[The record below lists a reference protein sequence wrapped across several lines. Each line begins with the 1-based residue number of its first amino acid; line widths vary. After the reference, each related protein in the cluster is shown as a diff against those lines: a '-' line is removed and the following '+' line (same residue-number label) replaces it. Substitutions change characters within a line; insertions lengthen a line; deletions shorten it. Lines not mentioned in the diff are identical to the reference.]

1 SHYNHKCIITHG
13 RICFQKKTILTCF
26 SLFFFSTCSIH
37 SSEDTVCTHN
47 HAQTSRRE
55 FRPLGAVF
63 PGGQLPCVPCV
74 LLCPPTLK
82 PILANTS
89 NSAGGG
95 PERPSPPTDDGSQQ
109 PQQTSHSTVG
119 PAVGTNGRNT
129 SATQEP
135 GTAGGRNVAVASTS
149 ATAGGMA
156 GHTSGTGASYPSSSS
171 GNSNQQHVNHLHQ
184 HHHQQQQNHG
194 NNNSNNEP
202 DGGIGEW
209 NPLEHGGG
217 GSGSGGGGGSGGAGG
232 VGTGGGNGGGNSH
245 SHHHNNS
252 PAGGANG
259 RENTNAGNNV
269 ANQNNNNQNAEE
281 IDRFSFEDSDRFE
294 EDSLCS
300 WSSEPESVCN
310 NWRGWKKPAGT
321 INSFGGGSGRRYN
334 EGGKCYCLL
343 MAGVFILINHSNS
356 FSIHSPYLP
365 EPTSLTELSARCVA
379 FYIPF
384 ELVEQMYPPV
394 PEPIMLRIAFW
405 SFPDNEEDI
414 RLYSCLAN
422 SSADEF
428 HRGELLFKNRAVKDP
443 LQIGFH
449 LSATV
454 VQMQPRNQYNVAVT
468 FDRRKIS
475 SCSCTCLPTTYW
487 CSHVVAVCL
496 YRIHC
501 PTKVSLRAPVS
512 ESLSRLQREQL
523 QKFAQYLISEQ
534 SQQILP
540 IAQRLLDELLSAQP
554 TTINTV
560 YGAPD
565 PTAGASVNDQTNW
578 YLDEKTLHDNIK
590 KILFKFCQP
599 TPMVFSDV
607 NYLTNSAPPAAAEW
621 SSLLRP
627 LRGREPEGMWNLLSI
642 VREMYRR
649 CDRNAVRLLEIIT
662 EEVMACDQILVWWF
676 NIKLALLVGS
686 NGHGG
691 GGGGGGGG
699 KHGNTHSN
707 LNATQHACASL
718 CDEIVVLWRLA
729 ALNPGLAPDER
740 DMLHAQ
746 FTTWHLKILDRV
758 AKNMVA
764 SSSHSS
770 KQQQNLRNDAELFAG
785 FKPAIEACYLDWE
798 DYPIE
803 GVTHTQ
809 DTNPMYHCPFTCF
822 KQNSDSRTE
831 TSVPAQVTSTGSMS
845 MAQGNVKQFQMMVHH
860 YQHHTSY
867 HADYPPAGRNLS
879 MPCATALSAVMG
891 GSTDRYRNATVAS
904 SARGTAMEQQHGGT
918 GSTGMPQASVAP
930 TPSTSKESAASTG
943 NVANAAGGTE
953 RMECSG
959 HGIATGSTAGEYDPS
974 IDDNAN
980 NGSGAGSSK
989 RTGVGDVGSKN
1000 HHHRTRAHRDRLTYC
1015 SSSNNSSSD
1024 SVPDRL
1030 NQSAGDGGVAEGAN
1044 SSKGHSGTMSGTAV
1058 SIAKLDT
1065 ARTGSVG
1072 GRNVGVR
1079 CDAIGAG
1086 GNRSSVS
1093 SEGFCENEDDLAVV
1107 PDEKL
1112 QHYLLPGDVAKKNDD
1127 DGSRLP
1133 IANAAAGGG
1142 TGTGGNAD
1150 PNLPLLS
1157 VSNSSSSSSSSSTSL
1172 SSSSAATD
1180 LLQKKKVAAEGTG
1193 SLSSESSNENSIL
1206 NDMNNYEISGNI
1218 KLYEVLDM
1226 VESTKAAKPDVGKH
1240 SNAKHNSAKRHGSS
1254 EGSSDNAIIAEHV
1267 APSSADVSAAAATGV
1282 ATEPSRPEGSLASS
1296 QHESQPS
1303 TSQQTT
1309 GASQPTSQKPP
1320 KQQHHHAAG
1329 ASHPHAGTSDSKQQQ
1344 QMFSNIKPTEDAWD
1358 ILFARAEGL
1367 HAHGHGR
1374 EACTLGVR
1382 LASEMLA
1389 NPPNLMIDLPPPPK
1403 KKGKK
1408 HNVNPIS
1415 HQLSVLASATLSKCA
1430 FLCTVLAENSEH
1442 YHLAFRVCLFGLE
1455 MSRPPASTK
1464 PLEVKLANQESD
1476 LLALLKRIPLGN
1488 EELKAIRDRAE
1499 QLRDGTL
1506 KSRGE
1511 ALLPIML
1518 ASFLFEAL
1526 VMPSVVGRENRMK
1539 MMSSAY
1545 RYPTD
1550 ENLGFEAAVAALG
1563 LKANVSEAEHPLL
1576 CEGTR
1581 RQRGDL
1587 ALTLLSYYKDEPR
1600 KICRI
1605 MEKLLDREIHVL
1617 IKTPL
1622 LPSYYSNNPPTR
1634 SQTSQLRL
1642 DEYEAGSNSGGGSG
1656 NHHPHQLQ
1664 PYGGNGGGRSSSS
1677 TGSSELQQ
1685 QPSRSVAAAHL
1696 EQGSEFGLA
1705 NSSRP
1710 QSSTSAEVE
1719 AGIGALNLGGVPT
1732 TNANGSNGSGTTSS
1746 STTTTTTSNVGS
1758 GLLAGT
1764 GGGTTTTAGSTT
1776 GSNAASANMSTATA
1790 GPSTSSSSATVTTG
1804 ATSSVTSTRSKDSR
1818 YKGKRAYPSI
1828 PNQPSEASAHF
1839 MFELAKNVLTKA
1851 GGTSATSLFTQATT
1865 TQNHQG
1871 PHRGLHMCAFQLGLY
1886 ALGLHNCVSPNWLS
1900 RTYSSHV
1907 SWIIGQAMDIGA
1919 PAISFLID
1927 TWEGHLTPPEAASM
1941 ADRASSRGWDSNMV
1955 NPAAE
1960 LALSVLPH
1968 AAALNPNEIQRAIL
1982 QCKEQSDRMLERA
1995 CIMVETA
2002 AKGGGVYP
2010 EVLFQ
2015 VSRYWYE
2022 LYLRNTPGGEMEPEE
2037 QHDMVVNLMQLMEP
2051 GADGGVLGAP
2061 ISGVPSQ
2068 PGNGPAGGG
2077 GTTPQQ
2083 PYPPHQ
2089 HQPVSGLAPIGM
2101 TPYGGYG
2108 YGTIYHHQNT
2118 LQYAHPTNPVHQ
2130 MYMATPLQFQYPPPP
2145 PPGGQGGQP
2154 QQPQPPTVGYGQQ
2167 QQPPQQP
2174 LGSLNPAAVAAYQ
2187 SMQQHGVPPQ
2197 AYGTPPQYQ
2206 PVPGVPVQ
2214 SQGPPTNPGQMQ
2226 PNMQQFYGGSQ
2237 AAVAAAM
2244 QHQQQLPGVQPVQVG
2259 GPQGPPQLAPPL
2271 PPAVPGTQ
2279 PPGGVSGPMGPA
2291 GPQGPTPAQQGP
2303 AGMSVVGPGGSNMR
2317 PQHTVGVGGP
2327 WSGGSGSGIQP
2338 LPPQSGSGNTSGQVR
2353 ARHPHH
2359 SNTAQLRYLLAT
2371 YNAGMLA
2378 LETLARRVHDDRPQA
2393 KYARN
2398 PPYGEDVKWL
2408 LRISKKLG
2416 TQYLHQFCVCVVNS
2430 IVSPFVLHEVA
2441 IESAHY
2447 LSRNNPALVMHHLR
2461 SALTPLM
2468 SKCQS
2473 MYFQC
2478 IHQKLYH
2485 LTIAD
2490 YEDFTSTI
2498 LSARNAFQITPEG
2511 NAQFKD
2517 WLQSIKRINL
2527 NVNHHVISTPI
2538 VVDFSNMTVNCVQLQ
2553 EATQHPNPIAA
2564 AAAAMAAGYGAAA
2577 AAAASVPAAIS
2588 ARPGA
2593 K

>member
-1 SHYNHKCIITHG
+1 M
-13 RICFQKKTILTCF
+13 
-26 SLFFFSTCSIH
+26 
-37 SSEDTVCTHN
+37 V
-47 HAQTSRRE
+47 
-55 FRPLGAVF
+55 
-63 PGGQLPCVPCV
+63 
-74 LLCPPTLK
+74 
-82 PILANTS
+82 
-89 NSAGGG
+89 
-95 PERPSPPTDDGSQQ
+95 
-109 PQQTSHSTVG
+109 
-119 PAVGTNGRNT
+119 
-129 SATQEP
+129 
-135 GTAGGRNVAVASTS
+135 
-149 ATAGGMA
+149 
-156 GHTSGTGASYPSSSS
+156 GHTSGAGVSYPSTS
-171 GNSNQQHVNHLHQ
+171 GNSNQQHVNQHHLHQ

-209 NPLEHGGG
+209 NPLEY
-217 GSGSGGGGGSGGAGG
+217 SGGGGGGG
-232 VGTGGGNGGGNSH
+232 GGGNNHNHHHSNPPAAGGN
-245 SHHHNNS
+245 NS
-252 PAGGANG
+252 A
-259 RENTNAGNNV
+259 RENNNAGNSSNNV
-269 ANQNNNNQNAEE
+269 ANQNNNQNAEE

-310 NWRGWKKPAGT
+310 NWRGWKKPAGM
-321 INSFGGGSGRRYN
+321 INSFGGGSGRRFN
-334 EGGKCYCLL
+334 EG
-343 MAGVFILINHSNS
+343 
-356 FSIHSPYLP
+356 
-365 EPTSLTELSARCVA
+365 EPTSLTELAARCVA

-428 HRGELLFKNRAVKDP
+428 HRGEGLFKNRAVKDP

-454 VQMQPRNQYNVAVT
+454 VQTQPRNQYNVAVT

-540 IAQRLLDELLSAQP
+540 IAQRLLDELLSTQP

-565 PTAGASVNDQTNW
+565 PTAGASMNDQTNW

-822 KQNSDSRTE
+822 KQNSDARTD
-831 TSVPAQVTSTGSMS
+831 TTVPSQVTSTAPMAMS
-845 MAQGNVKQFQMMVHH
+845 QSNGKQFQLMHH
-860 YQHHTSY
+860 YHRYSY
-867 HADYPPAGRNLS
+867 HADYPLTLPQRS
-879 MPCATALSAVMG
+879 VMPGCSNVSTGMMVSG
-891 GSTDRYRNATVAS
+891 TDRYRNITTVAAS
-904 SARGTAMEQQHGGT
+904 SSRTVEQQQPHGGAA
-918 GSTGMPQASVAP
+918 GPSGMVPASVAP
-930 TPSTSKESAASTG
+930 TTAASNVSAAAVNTD
-943 NVANAAGGTE
+943 NVANAGDPDRMASFGHALGSSAGD
-953 RMECSG
+953 
-959 HGIATGSTAGEYDPS
+959 YDPS
-974 IDDNAN
+974 TDENVN
-980 NGSGAGSSK
+980 NSAGSSK
-989 RTGVGDVGSKN
+989 RTGVGDVGNKN

-1030 NQSAGDGGVAEGAN
+1030 NQSASDVGATEGE
-1044 SSKGHSGTMSGTAV
+1044 SSKGHSSALPGTST
-1058 SIAKLDT
+1058 SIAKLDAT
-1065 ARTGSVG
+1065 RTGSVS

-1079 CDAIGAG
+1079 CDAVGAG

-1093 SEGFCENEDDLAVV
+1093 SEGFCENEDDLAVGA
-1107 PDEKL
+1107 DEKL
-1112 QHYLLPGDVAKKNDD
+1112 QHYLLPHDVAKKNDEE
-1127 DGSRLP
+1127 GNALP
-1133 IANAAAGGG
+1133 ISNANVGDMSSGSGAGGG
-1142 TGTGGNAD
+1142 AAD
-1150 PNLPLLS
+1150 PTLPLLS

-1172 SSSSAATD
+1172 SSSSATTD
-1180 LLQKKKVAAEGTG
+1180 LLQKKKVPAEGTG
-1193 SLSSESSNENSIL
+1193 SQSSESSNENSIL

-1218 KLYEVLDM
+1218 KLYEVLNM
-1226 VESTKAAKPDVGKH
+1226 VESTGTVNPDPVKH
-1240 SNAKHNSAKRHGSS
+1240 STTKHTSAKRHGSS
-1254 EGSSDNAIIAEHV
+1254 EVSSDHAVSAEQHVGSS
-1267 APSSADVSAAAATGV
+1267 SSVVSATAA
-1282 ATEPSRPEGSLASS
+1282 EGMSAGA
-1296 QHESQPS
+1296 QQPQPS
-1303 TSQQTT
+1303 TSQQANAT
-1309 GASQPTSQKPP
+1309 ASQQHQKAS
-1320 KQQHHHAAG
+1320 KQQQHQ
-1329 ASHPHAGTSDSKQQQ
+1329 PHAGTSQSHGSSSTSESKQQQ

-1476 LLALLKRIPLGN
+1476 LLSLLKRIPLGN
-1488 EELKAIRDRAE
+1488 EELKAIRERAE

-1518 ASFLFEAL
+1518 ASFLFDAL
-1526 VMPSVVGRENRMK
+1526 VMPSVVGRENRLK
-1539 MMSSAY
+1539 IMSSAY

-1617 IKTPL
+1617 IKTAL

-1642 DEYEAGSNSGGGSG
+1642 DEYEAGNNGGGS
-1656 NHHPHQLQ
+1656 NSHHPHHLQ
-1664 PYGGNGGGRSSSS
+1664 PYGGNGGGGRSSSS
-1677 TGSSELQQ
+1677 TGSAELQP
-1685 QPSRSVAAAHL
+1685 QPSGSVATSHL
-1696 EQGSEFGLA
+1696 SQGSDFGLA

-1719 AGIGALNLGGVPT
+1719 AGIGALSLGGVPT
-1732 TNANGSNGSGTTSS
+1732 TSNAN
-1746 STTTTTTSNVGS
+1746 
-1758 GLLAGT
+1758 
-1764 GGGTTTTAGSTT
+1764 GGGTTSISTTNAASTMMAGTAGGSTTTATAGSSTSSNPT
-1776 GSNAASANMSTATA
+1776 GAAG
-1790 GPSTSSSSATVTTG
+1790 GPSTSSTATVTAAG

-1907 SWIIGQAMDIGA
+1907 SWVIGQAMDIGA

-1927 TWEGHLTPPEAASM
+1927 TWEGHLTPPEAAGM

-2022 LYLRNTPGGEMEPEE
+2022 LYLRNTPGGEMEPDE
-2037 QHDMVVNLMQLMEP
+2037 QQDVVLSLLHLVESN
-2051 GADGGVLGAP
+2051 GDGSVLGAA
-2061 ISGVPSQ
+2061 IAAASSQ
-2068 PGNGPAGGG
+2068 PGNGPAGGIPPPVVG
-2077 GTTPQQ
+2077 GAATPQQ
-2083 PYPPHQ
+2083 PYAPHQ

-2108 YGTIYHHQNT
+2108 YGAIYHHQNT
-2118 LQYAHPTNPVHQ
+2118 IQYTHPTNPVHQ

-2167 QQPPQQP
+2167 QQPPQQQ
-2174 LGSLNPAAVAAYQ
+2174 LGAINPAAVAAYQ

-2206 PVPGVPVQ
+2206 AVPGVPVQ
-2214 SQGPPTNPGQMQ
+2214 PQGPPTNPGQMGQ
-2226 PNMQQFYGGSQ
+2226 NMQQFYGGSQ

-2271 PPAVPGTQ
+2271 APAVAGSQQPGS
-2279 PPGGVSGPMGPA
+2279 VSGPMGPG
-2291 GPQGPTPAQQGP
+2291 GPQGPTPTQQVP
-2303 AGMSVVGPGGSNMR
+2303 AGMPVVGPGGGNMR
-2317 PQHTVGVGGP
+2317 PQHAVGVGGP
-2327 WSGGSGSGIQP
+2327 PYAAAYGPAGVSGGSGSGIQP
-2338 LPPQSGSGNTSGQVR
+2338 LPPQSGTGSTSGQVR

-2359 SNTAQLRYLLAT
+2359 SNTPQLRYLLAS

-2441 IESAHY
+2441 LESAHY

-2468 SKCQS
+2468 SKCQN
-2473 MYFQC
+2473 MYVQC
-2478 IHQKLYH
+2478 THQKLYH
-2485 LTIAD
+2485 LTMAD

-2498 LSARNAFQITPEG
+2498 ISARNAFQITPEG

-2517 WLQSIKRINL
+2517 WLQSIKRSKSCKKELWTQINAAL
-2527 NVNHHVISTPI
+2527 NS
-2538 VVDFSNMTVNCVQLQ
+2538 
-2553 EATQHPNPIAA
+2553 
-2564 AAAAMAAGYGAAA
+2564 
-2577 AAAASVPAAIS
+2577 
-2588 ARPGA
+2588 

>member
-1 SHYNHKCIITHG
+1 
-13 RICFQKKTILTCF
+13 
-26 SLFFFSTCSIH
+26 
-37 SSEDTVCTHN
+37 
-47 HAQTSRRE
+47 
-55 FRPLGAVF
+55 
-63 PGGQLPCVPCV
+63 
-74 LLCPPTLK
+74 
-82 PILANTS
+82 
-89 NSAGGG
+89 
-95 PERPSPPTDDGSQQ
+95 
-109 PQQTSHSTVG
+109 
-119 PAVGTNGRNT
+119 
-129 SATQEP
+129 
-135 GTAGGRNVAVASTS
+135 
-149 ATAGGMA
+149 MA
-156 GHTSGTGASYPSSSS
+156 GHTSGGGGGGSGNGAGPSYPSSS
-171 GNSNQQHVNHLHQ
+171 GNSNQQHQHQLHQ
-184 HHHQQQQNHG
+184 QQQHHHHQQQQNHG

-209 NPLEHGGG
+209 NPLEHGVGVGG
-217 GSGSGGGGGSGGAGG
+217 GGGGTGSGNNHNHGGGSGG
-232 VGTGGGNGGGNSH
+232 
-245 SHHHNNS
+245 
-252 PAGGANG
+252 
-259 RENTNAGNNV
+259 RENSNNAGNTGNV
-269 ANQNNNNQNAEE
+269 ANQNSNNANAEE

-321 INSFGGGSGRRYN
+321 INAFGGGPGRRFN
-334 EGGKCYCLL
+334 EG
-343 MAGVFILINHSNS
+343 
-356 FSIHSPYLP
+356 
-365 EPTSLTELSARCVA
+365 EPTSLTELAARCVA

-428 HRGELLFKNRAVKDP
+428 HRGEQLFKNRTVKDP

-454 VQMQPRNQYNVAVT
+454 VQAQPRNHYNVAVT

-822 KQNSDSRTE
+822 KQNGDTRLDGGAT
-831 TSVPAQVTSTGSMS
+831 TTGSMPVPQS
-845 MAQGNVKQFQMMVHH
+845 NVKQFQMMVHH
-860 YQHHTSY
+860 YHHHHHHHHSY
-867 HADYPPAGRNLS
+867 HNADYMQQQQRHHSIPSASNVGAG
-879 MPCATALSAVMG
+879 MM
-891 GSTDRYRNATVAS
+891 STDRYRNIT
-904 SARGTAMEQQHGGT
+904 T
-918 GSTGMPQASVAP
+918 
-930 TPSTSKESAASTG
+930 
-943 NVANAAGGTE
+943 VANATTRTVETPHHHAGSSSGAGSSGLASASVPATSAATTNNVSTISIDGAVNDGGADGIAGG
-953 RMECSG
+953 
-959 HGIATGSTAGEYDPS
+959 DPS
-974 IDDNAN
+974 SNDDNAN
-980 NGSGAGSSK
+980 NDAGSSSK
-989 RTGVGDVGSKN
+989 RSGAAGGDVANKN

-1030 NQSAGDGGVAEGAN
+1030 NQAVSDAGTAADGTTG
-1044 SSKGHSGTMSGTAV
+1044 KGHSSAGTA
-1058 SIAKLDT
+1058 
-1065 ARTGSVG
+1065 GSSMAAAT
-1072 GRNVGVR
+1072 RS

-1093 SEGFCENEDDLAVV
+1093 SEGFCENEDDLTAVA
-1107 PDEKL
+1107 DEKL
-1112 QHYLLPGDVAKKNDD
+1112 QHYLLPVDVVKKGDAGNEGRSVTAGPGVAEM
-1127 DGSRLP
+1127 SVT
-1133 IANAAAGGG
+1133 GGG
-1142 TGTGGNAD
+1142 SGPAVD
-1150 PNLPLLS
+1150 PSLPLLS

-1180 LLQKKKVAAEGTG
+1180 LVQKKQTVAAEGTTG

-1218 KLYEVLDM
+1218 KLYEVLNM
-1226 VESTKAAKPDVGKH
+1226 VEQQATGATASSSKPDPVPQAT
-1240 SNAKHNSAKRHGSS
+1240 NTPKHNSAKRHGCS
-1254 EGSSDNAIIAEHV
+1254 EGSSDNVGTVTEHV
-1267 APSSADVSAAAATGV
+1267 TPPSV
-1282 ATEPSRPEGSLASS
+1282 EPFGEANRGEGSPPQPASASS
-1296 QHESQPS
+1296 SQQPNTPTTTTAHQQHQHKSGKQQQQQQPS
-1303 TSQQTT
+1303 TSSTQ
-1309 GASQPTSQKPP
+1309 
-1320 KQQHHHAAG
+1320 
-1329 ASHPHAGTSDSKQQQ
+1329 SHTESKQ
-1344 QMFSNIKPTEDAWD
+1344 MPLSNIKPTEDAWD

-1389 NPPNLMIDLPPPPK
+1389 NPPNLMVDLPPPPK

-1488 EELKAIRDRAE
+1488 DELKAIRERAE
-1499 QLRDGTL
+1499 QLRDGML

-1518 ASFLFEAL
+1518 ASFIFDAL
-1526 VMPSVVGRENRMK
+1526 VMPSVVGRENRLK

-1642 DEYEAGSNSGGGSG
+1642 DEYDSGNSGNSTH
-1656 NHHPHQLQ
+1656 HHPAHQLQ
-1664 PYGGNGGGRSSSS
+1664 AYGGNSGGRSSSS
-1677 TGSSELQQ
+1677 TGSAEVQQQ
-1685 QPSRSVAAAHL
+1685 QPAGSVVAGSHL
-1696 EQGSEFGLA
+1696 SQGSELSGLA
-1705 NSSRP
+1705 SSSRP

-1719 AGIGALNLGGVPT
+1719 VGIAALNLGGT
-1732 TNANGSNGSGTTSS
+1732 TTTPNAIGGTTSSS
-1746 STTTTTTSNVGS
+1746 STTTTTTAMLPTVGS
-1758 GLLAGT
+1758 S
-1764 GGGTTTTAGSTT
+1764 TTTITTAG
-1776 GSNAASANMSTATA
+1776 GGGGGPSASTA
-1790 GPSTSSSSATVTTG
+1790 ATVTTG
-1804 ATSSVTSTRSKDSR
+1804 GTPSVTTTRSKDSR

-1851 GGTSATSLFTQATT
+1851 GGTSATSLFTQAST

-1927 TWEGHLTPPEAASM
+1927 TWEGHLTPPEAAGM

-2022 LYLRNTPGGEMEPEE
+2022 LYLRNTPGGEMEADE
-2037 QHDMVVNLMQLMEP
+2037 QHDVVVNLMQMMEP
-2051 GADGGVLGAP
+2051 GGAVDAPPMPGVGP
-2061 ISGVPSQ
+2061 SGQ
-2068 PGNGPAGGG
+2068 PGNGPTGGVPPPVGGG
-2077 GTTPQQ
+2077 GGGGGGATPQQ
-2083 PYPPHQ
+2083 PYPPPLQ
-2089 HQPVSGLAPIGM
+2089 HQPLSGLAPISM

-2108 YGTIYHHQNT
+2108 YGTIFHHQNALPYT
-2118 LQYAHPTNPVHQ
+2118 HANNPVHQ
-2130 MYMATPLQFQYPPPP
+2130 MYLTTPLQFQYPPPP
-2145 PPGGQGGQP
+2145 PPPGSQGGQP
-2154 QQPQPPTVGYGQQ
+2154 QPQPPQPTVGYGQQQ

-2174 LGSLNPAAVAAYQ
+2174 LGAMNPAAVAAYQ

-2206 PVPGVPVQ
+2206 PVPGGVPGVQ
-2214 SQGPPTNPGQMQ
+2214 PQGPPTNPGQMQ
-2226 PNMQQFYGGSQ
+2226 PNLQQFYGGPQ
-2237 AAVAAAM
+2237 AAVVAAAM
-2244 QHQQQLPGVQPVQVG
+2244 QHQQQLPGVPPVQVG
-2259 GPQGPPQLAPPL
+2259 GPQGGGPPQLAPSSL
-2271 PPAVPGTQ
+2271 PPTVPGSQVTQ
-2279 PPGGVSGPMGPA
+2279 QQVAGSVAGGL
-2291 GPQGPTPAQQGP
+2291 QGPTPSPQQQHG
-2303 AGMSVVGPGGSNMR
+2303 ANSMR
-2317 PQHTVGVGGP
+2317 PPHGVSSGGVGGP
-2327 WSGGSGSGIQP
+2327 PYPATYGPASGTGGNNGSSGGQ
-2338 LPPQSGSGNTSGQVR
+2338 QQVR
-2353 ARHPHH
+2353 AQRHPHH
-2359 SNTAQLRYLLAT
+2359 SNAAQLHYLLAT

-2517 WLQSIKRINL
+2517 WLQSIKRSKSCKKELWTQINAAL
-2527 NVNHHVISTPI
+2527 NS
-2538 VVDFSNMTVNCVQLQ
+2538 
-2553 EATQHPNPIAA
+2553 
-2564 AAAAMAAGYGAAA
+2564 
-2577 AAAASVPAAIS
+2577 
-2588 ARPGA
+2588 

>member
-1 SHYNHKCIITHG
+1 
-13 RICFQKKTILTCF
+13 
-26 SLFFFSTCSIH
+26 
-37 SSEDTVCTHN
+37 
-47 HAQTSRRE
+47 
-55 FRPLGAVF
+55 
-63 PGGQLPCVPCV
+63 
-74 LLCPPTLK
+74 
-82 PILANTS
+82 
-89 NSAGGG
+89 
-95 PERPSPPTDDGSQQ
+95 
-109 PQQTSHSTVG
+109 
-119 PAVGTNGRNT
+119 
-129 SATQEP
+129 
-135 GTAGGRNVAVASTS
+135 
-149 ATAGGMA
+149 MA
-156 GHTSGTGASYPSSSS
+156 GHTSGAGASYPSTS
-171 GNSNQQHVNHLHQ
+171 GNSNQQHVNQHHLHQ

-209 NPLEHGGG
+209 NPLDY
-217 GSGSGGGGGSGGAGG
+217 GGGGGPA
-232 VGTGGGNGGGNSH
+232 GGNGGGNNH
-245 SHHHNNS
+245 NHHHNN
-252 PAGGANG
+252 PPAAGGNNA
-259 RENTNAGNNV
+259 RENNNAGNNNNV
-269 ANQNNNNQNAEE
+269 ANQNNQNAEE

-310 NWRGWKKPAGT
+310 NWRGWKKPAGM
-321 INSFGGGSGRRYN
+321 INSFGGGSGRRFN
-334 EGGKCYCLL
+334 EG
-343 MAGVFILINHSNS
+343 
-356 FSIHSPYLP
+356 
-365 EPTSLTELSARCVA
+365 EPTSLTELAARCVA

-428 HRGELLFKNRAVKDP
+428 HRGEVLFKNRAVKDP

-454 VQMQPRNQYNVAVT
+454 VQTQPRNQYNVAVT

-565 PTAGASVNDQTNW
+565 PTAGASMNDQTNW

-822 KQNSDSRTE
+822 KQNSDSRIDT
-831 TSVPAQVTSTGSMS
+831 TVPSQVTSTAPMAMS
-845 MAQGNVKQFQMMVHH
+845 QGNVKQFQMMVHH
-860 YQHHTSY
+860 YHHHHSY
-867 HADYPPAGRNLS
+867 HADYPLPQRSL
-879 MPCATALSAVMG
+879 MPGCSNVSTGMMVCG
-891 GSTDRYRNATVAS
+891 TDRYRNITTVAASSSRTVEQQQPHGGSGSSGMVQASAAPTASTSNVSAAVNTDNVTNAGDSHRMASCNHALVGS
-904 SARGTAMEQQHGGT
+904 SAGDYG
-918 GSTGMPQASVAP
+918 
-930 TPSTSKESAASTG
+930 PSTEDNVNNGAST
-943 NVANAAGGTE
+943 
-953 RMECSG
+953 
-959 HGIATGSTAGEYDPS
+959 
-974 IDDNAN
+974 
-980 NGSGAGSSK
+980 SK
-989 RTGVGDVGSKN
+989 RTGVGDVSNKN

-1030 NQSAGDGGVAEGAN
+1030 NQSASDAGGTEGE
-1044 SSKGHSGTMSGTAV
+1044 SSKGHGSAMPGTST
-1058 SIAKLDT
+1058 SNAKLDAT
-1065 ARTGSVG
+1065 RTGSVS

-1079 CDAIGAG
+1079 CDAVGAG

-1107 PDEKL
+1107 ADEKL
-1112 QHYLLPGDVAKKNDD
+1112 QHYLLPIDVAKKNDD
-1127 DGSRLP
+1127 EGNTMPISNANVGDMSGSGS
-1133 IANAAAGGG
+1133 GGA
-1142 TGTGGNAD
+1142 AD

-1180 LLQKKKVAAEGTG
+1180 LLQKKKVPAEGTG
-1193 SLSSESSNENSIL
+1193 SQSSESSNENSIL

-1218 KLYEVLDM
+1218 KLYEVLNM
-1226 VESTKAAKPDVGKH
+1226 VESTSTVNPDPVKH
-1240 SNAKHNSAKRHGSS
+1240 SSTNTTKHTSAKRHGSS
-1254 EGSSDNAIIAEHV
+1254 ELSSGNAVSAENV
-1267 APSSADVSAAAATGV
+1267 ASSSAAVSATAAEGLLTGV
-1282 ATEPSRPEGSLASS
+1282 QQP
-1296 QHESQPS
+1296 QPS
-1303 TSQQTT
+1303 TSHQANAANQQH
-1309 GASQPTSQKPP
+1309 QKAP
-1320 KQQHHHAAG
+1320 KQQQHQ
-1329 ASHPHAGTSDSKQQQ
+1329 PQAGTSQSHGSTSESKQ

-1488 EELKAIRDRAE
+1488 EELKAIRERAE

-1518 ASFLFEAL
+1518 ASFLFDAL
-1526 VMPSVVGRENRMK
+1526 VMPSVVGRENRLK
-1539 MMSSAY
+1539 IMSSAY

-1617 IKTPL
+1617 IKTAL

-1642 DEYEAGSNSGGGSG
+1642 DEYEAGNNGGSNS
-1656 NHHPHQLQ
+1656 HHPHHLQ

-1677 TGSSELQQ
+1677 TGSAELQP
-1685 QPSRSVAAAHL
+1685 QPSGSVAASHL
-1696 EQGSEFGLA
+1696 SQGSEFGMA

-1732 TNANGSNGSGTTSS
+1732 TSNPNGSNSGGTT
-1746 STTTTTTSNVGS
+1746 STTTTSTNVASAMLSGTAGGS
-1758 GLLAGT
+1758 
-1764 GGGTTTTAGSTT
+1764 TTTAAAGS
-1776 GSNAASANMSTATA
+1776 
-1790 GPSTSSSSATVTTG
+1790 STSSNPTGAAGGPSSSSTATVTTG

-1907 SWIIGQAMDIGA
+1907 SWVIGQAMDIGA

-1927 TWEGHLTPPEAASM
+1927 TWEGHLTPPEAAGM

-2022 LYLRNTPGGEMEPEE
+2022 LYLRNTPGGEMEPDE
-2037 QHDMVVNLMQLMEP
+2037 QQDVVLSLLHLVESS
-2051 GADGGVLGAP
+2051 GDGSVLGAA
-2061 ISGVPSQ
+2061 IAAASSQSGNV
-2068 PGNGPAGGG
+2068 PAGGIPPPVVGG

-2108 YGTIYHHQNT
+2108 YGAIYHHQNP

-2154 QQPQPPTVGYGQQ
+2154 QQPQPPSVGYGQQ

-2174 LGSLNPAAVAAYQ
+2174 LGSINPAAVAAYQ

-2206 PVPGVPVQ
+2206 AVPGVPVQ
-2214 SQGPPTNPGQMQ
+2214 PQGPPTNPGQMG
-2226 PNMQQFYGGSQ
+2226 PNLQQFYGGSQ

-2271 PPAVPGTQ
+2271 APPVAGSQ
-2279 PPGGVSGPMGPA
+2279 QQGGVSGPMGPG
-2291 GPQGPTPAQQGP
+2291 GPQGPTPAQQVP
-2303 AGMSVVGPGGSNMR
+2303 AGMPVVGPGGSNMR
-2317 PQHTVGVGGP
+2317 PQHAVGVGGP
-2327 WSGGSGSGIQP
+2327 PYAAAYGPAAVSGGSGSGIQP
-2338 LPPQSGSGNTSGQVR
+2338 LPPQSGTGSTSGQVR

-2359 SNTAQLRYLLAT
+2359 SNTPQLRYLLAS

-2441 IESAHY
+2441 LESAHY

-2498 LSARNAFQITPEG
+2498 ISARNAFQITPEG

-2517 WLQSIKRINL
+2517 WLQSIKRSKSCKKELWTQINAAL
-2527 NVNHHVISTPI
+2527 NS
-2538 VVDFSNMTVNCVQLQ
+2538 
-2553 EATQHPNPIAA
+2553 
-2564 AAAAMAAGYGAAA
+2564 
-2577 AAAASVPAAIS
+2577 
-2588 ARPGA
+2588 

>member
-1 SHYNHKCIITHG
+1 V
-13 RICFQKKTILTCF
+13 
-26 SLFFFSTCSIH
+26 ST
-37 SSEDTVCTHN
+37 N
-47 HAQTSRRE
+47 
-55 FRPLGAVF
+55 
-63 PGGQLPCVPCV
+63 
-74 LLCPPTLK
+74 
-82 PILANTS
+82 LANTS
-89 NSAGGG
+89 NNSAGGG
-95 PERPSPPTDDGSQQ
+95 PERPSPSADDSSQQ
-109 PQQTSHSTVG
+109 PQTSQHSATPGQSVVG
-119 PAVGTNGRNT
+119 SGGSNGRIT
-129 SATQEP
+129 ATTNHE
-135 GTAGGRNVAVASTS
+135 TAAGSSSSGSSRDVGVAPSSSTAAS
-149 ATAGGMA
+149 GMA
-156 GHTSGTGASYPSSSS
+156 GSMGAAPAGSSSYPSSS
-171 GNSNQQHVNHLHQ
+171 GNSNQQQQQQQQHVSNHHLH
-184 HHHQQQQNHG
+184 HHHHQQNHG
-194 NNNSNNEP
+194 NSNSNNEP

-209 NPLEHGGG
+209 NPLEHNGGA
-217 GSGSGGGGGSGGAGG
+217 GGGGGGPSGGNNA
-232 VGTGGGNGGGNSH
+232 GGGNN
-245 SHHHNNS
+245 HHHNS
-252 PAGGANG
+252 PAAGSG
-259 RENTNAGNNV
+259 RDNNAAAGNGNV
-269 ANQNNNNQNAEE
+269 ANANQNAEE

-321 INSFGGGSGRRYN
+321 INSFGGGSGRRAN
-334 EGGKCYCLL
+334 EG
-343 MAGVFILINHSNS
+343 
-356 FSIHSPYLP
+356 

-428 HRGELLFKNRAVKDP
+428 HRGEQLFKNRSVKDP

-454 VQMQPRNQYNVAVT
+454 VQTQPRNQYNVAVT

-565 PTAGASVNDQTNW
+565 PTAGASMNDQTNW

-822 KQNSDSRTE
+822 KQNSDARTDG
-831 TSVPAQVTSTGSMS
+831 SGNGQVTATAGPIVL
-845 MAQGNVKQFQMMVHH
+845 QGNVKQFQMMPHH
-860 YQHHTSY
+860 HQHHSY
-867 HADYPPAGRNLS
+867 HGNHQPGH
-879 MPCATALSAVMG
+879 
-891 GSTDRYRNATVAS
+891 GSIVSYRNVS
-904 SARGTAMEQQHGGT
+904 SVLTSSRTMEQHHGGFGT
-918 GSTGMPQASVAP
+918 MTTTTSIIP
-930 TPSTSKESAASTG
+930 TPSTSNASVVVTRSHTVHGATG
-943 NVANAAGGTE
+943 GGTTTAPVANSHPTTGGAGD
-953 RMECSG
+953 
-959 HGIATGSTAGEYDPS
+959 YDPS
-974 IDDNAN
+974 VDDSVNSS
-980 NGSGAGSSK
+980 GGGAGK
-989 RTGVGDVGSKN
+989 RAGVADVGNKN
-1000 HHHRTRAHRDRLTYC
+1000 HHHRSRAHRDRLTYC

-1030 NQSAGDGGVAEGAN
+1030 NQSVGEP
-1044 SSKGHSGTMSGTAV
+1044 GTAERAGEPGKGPAGSMV
-1058 SIAKLDT
+1058 DT
-1065 ARTGSVG
+1065 ARSNNRSVPASS
-1072 GRNVGVR
+1072 
-1079 CDAIGAG
+1079 DAIGAG

-1093 SEGFCENEDDLAVV
+1093 SEGFCENEDDLAGVA
-1107 PDEKL
+1107 DEKL
-1112 QHYLLPGDVAKKNDD
+1112 QHYLLPGEVVKKSDT
-1127 DGSRLP
+1127 
-1133 IANAAAGGG
+1133 AAGAVSGSTVTTVTNPSVTVAG
-1142 TGTGGNAD
+1142 TSNNATD
-1150 PNLPLLS
+1150 PNPLLS

-1180 LLQKKKVAAEGTG
+1180 LVLKKKEGTPVEG
-1193 SLSSESSNENSIL
+1193 ASSGSSNENSIL

-1218 KLYEVLDM
+1218 KLYEVLNM
-1226 VESTKAAKPDVGKH
+1226 VEQPTAEPDTPAKPSTDAT
-1240 SNAKHNSAKRHGSS
+1240 SKHNSAKRLGSS
-1254 EGSSDNAIIAEHV
+1254 ERFASEAANVTA
-1267 APSSADVSAAAATGV
+1267 ADVTPAAGTGATG
-1282 ATEPSRPEGSLASS
+1282 EGSQPPL
-1296 QHESQPS
+1296 PS
-1303 TSQQTT
+1303 TSSTT
-1309 GASQPTSQKPP
+1309 SSQVAAGSSQPHQKHP
-1320 KQQHHHAAG
+1320 KPTAE
-1329 ASHPHAGTSDSKQQQ
+1329 SKQQQ
-1344 QMFSNIKPTEDAWD
+1344 VFSNIKPSEDAWD

-1389 NPPNLMIDLPPPPK
+1389 NPPNLMMDLPPPPK

-1408 HNVNPIS
+1408 HNINPIS
-1415 HQLSVLASATLSKCA
+1415 HQLSVLASSTLSKCA

-1476 LLALLKRIPLGN
+1476 LLALLKRIPLGT
-1488 EELKAIRDRAE
+1488 EELKAIRERAE

-1518 ASFLFEAL
+1518 ASFIFDAL

-1539 MMSSAY
+1539 VMSSAY

-1634 SQTSQLRL
+1634 SQTSQLRM
-1642 DEYEAGSNSGGGSG
+1642 DEYEAGGNGGNS
-1656 NHHPHQLQ
+1656 HHPHHLQ
-1664 PYGGNGGGRSSSS
+1664 PYGGNGGSGGGRSSSS

-1685 QPSRSVAAAHL
+1685 QQQQQQLPGSVAAASHL
-1696 EQGSEFGLA
+1696 AQGSEFGLA
-1705 NSSRP
+1705 SNSSRP
-1710 QSSTSAEVE
+1710 QSSTSAEIE
-1719 AGIGALNLGGVPT
+1719 LGIGALNLGVPT
-1732 TNANGSNGSGTTSS
+1732 TSASGNNSSGT
-1746 STTTTTTSNVGS
+1746 
-1758 GLLAGT
+1758 
-1764 GGGTTTTAGSTT
+1764 GTTTAPANVAAPGTIPAGNTASSSAAGSVTT
-1776 GSNAASANMSTATA
+1776 GV
-1790 GPSTSSSSATVTTG
+1790 PSTPSTATVTTG
-1804 ATSSVTSTRSKDSR
+1804 GTSSVTSTRSKDSR

-1851 GGTSATSLFTQATT
+1851 GGTSATSLFTQAST

-1927 TWEGHLTPPEAASM
+1927 TWEGHLTPPEAAGM

-2022 LYLRNTPGGEMEPEE
+2022 LYLRNTPGGEMEPDE

-2051 GADGGVLGAP
+2051 GADGSGVLGAP
-2061 ISGVPSQ
+2061 MSGVPSQ
-2068 PGNGPAGGG
+2068 PGNGPAGGVPPPVG
-2077 GTTPQQ
+2077 GGANPQQ

-2089 HQPVSGLAPIGM
+2089 HQPVAGLAPIGM
-2101 TPYGGYG
+2101 SPYGGYG
-2108 YGTIYHHQNT
+2108 YGAIYHHQN
-2118 LQYAHPTNPVHQ
+2118 LPYAHPTNPVHQ
-2130 MYMATPLQFQYPPPP
+2130 MYMSTPPQFQYPPPP
-2145 PPGGQGGQP
+2145 PPGGHAGQP
-2154 QQPQPPTVGYGQQ
+2154 QQPQPPNVGYGQQ
-2167 QQPPQQP
+2167 QQPPPQQP
-2174 LGSLNPAAVAAYQ
+2174 LGSMNPAAVAAYQ
-2187 SMQQHGVPPQ
+2187 SLQQHGVPPQ
-2197 AYGTPPQYQ
+2197 GYGTPPQYQ
-2206 PVPGVPVQ
+2206 GVPGVPVQ
-2214 SQGPPTNPGQMQ
+2214 PPGPPGANPAQMQ
-2226 PNMQQFYGGSQ
+2226 PNMQQFYGGPQ

-2244 QHQQQLPGVQPVQVG
+2244 QQHQQQQHPGGQPV
-2259 GPQGPPQLAPPL
+2259 PPGPPQLAPPL
-2271 PPAVPGTQ
+2271 PPAVAAAAAAAAAQ
-2279 PPGGVSGPMGPA
+2279 QQGGGPMGA
-2291 GPQGPTPAQQGP
+2291 GQGPAPPAQQVP
-2303 AGMSVVGPGGSNMR
+2303 AGMSGGSNMR
-2317 PQHTVGVGGP
+2317 PQQQQQQQPHAGGVGGP
-2327 WSGGSGSGIQP
+2327 PYGAAYGPTAVTGGGSSAGLQQPQPPSGSGS
-2338 LPPQSGSGNTSGQVR
+2338 TSGQVR

-2468 SKCQS
+2468 NKCQS

-2517 WLQSIKRINL
+2517 WLQSIKRSKSCKKELWTQINAAL
-2527 NVNHHVISTPI
+2527 NS
-2538 VVDFSNMTVNCVQLQ
+2538 
-2553 EATQHPNPIAA
+2553 
-2564 AAAAMAAGYGAAA
+2564 
-2577 AAAASVPAAIS
+2577 
-2588 ARPGA
+2588 

>member
-1 SHYNHKCIITHG
+1 MAGNASG
-13 RICFQKKTILTCF
+13 
-26 SLFFFSTCSIH
+26 S
-37 SSEDTVCTHN
+37 
-47 HAQTSRRE
+47 
-55 FRPLGAVF
+55 
-63 PGGQLPCVPCV
+63 
-74 LLCPPTLK
+74 
-82 PILANTS
+82 
-89 NSAGGG
+89 GGG
-95 PERPSPPTDDGSQQ
+95 GGATDS
-109 PQQTSHSTVG
+109 
-119 PAVGTNGRNT
+119 
-129 SATQEP
+129 
-135 GTAGGRNVAVASTS
+135 
-149 ATAGGMA
+149 
-156 GHTSGTGASYPSSSS
+156 SYPSSS
-171 GNSNQQHVNHLHQ
+171 GNSNQQQQHHHHLHQ
-184 HHHQQQQNHG
+184 HHHHQQQQNHAI
-194 NNNSNNEP
+194 NSNNEP

-209 NPLEHGGG
+209 NPLEHGVGVI
-217 GSGSGGGGGSGGAGG
+217 SGGGGNSGRANSGNNAGG
-232 VGTGGGNGGGNSH
+232 
-245 SHHHNNS
+245 NN
-252 PAGGANG
+252 
-259 RENTNAGNNV
+259 NNV
-269 ANQNNNNQNAEE
+269 ANQNNNNNTNAEE

-321 INSFGGGSGRRYN
+321 INSFGGGPGRRYN
-334 EGGKCYCLL
+334 EG
-343 MAGVFILINHSNS
+343 
-356 FSIHSPYLP
+356 
-365 EPTSLTELSARCVA
+365 EPTSLTELAARCVA

-428 HRGELLFKNRAVKDP
+428 HRGEQLFKNRTVKDP

-454 VQMQPRNQYNVAVT
+454 VQAQPRNHYNVAVT

-758 AKNMVA
+758 AKNIVA

-770 KQQQNLRNDAELFAG
+770 KQQQNLRNDTELFAG

-822 KQNSDSRTE
+822 KQNSDSRLDT
-831 TSVPAQVTSTGSMS
+831 TTTTGSS
-845 MAQGNVKQFQMMVHH
+845 MPLLQNNVKQFQMMVHH
-860 YQHHTSY
+860 YHHHHSHHHSY
-867 HADYPPAGRNLS
+867 HSTDYMQPQRHPS
-879 MPCATALSAVMG
+879 IPSASNTGLMVG
-891 GSTDRYRNATVAS
+891 NTDRYRNITTVA
-904 SARGTAMEQQHGGT
+904 TASRTVEQQRHQD
-918 GSTGMPQASVAP
+918 SAVAG
-930 TPSTSKESAASTG
+930 PS
-943 NVANAAGGTE
+943 
-953 RMECSG
+953 
-959 HGIATGSTAGEYDPS
+959 GIATTSLAATTAATNNVSTVSTDSAVIAGGSDGIALMGVNSGGGGDYDPS
-974 IDDNAN
+974 SNDDNGEVSN
-980 NGSGAGSSK
+980 KRIGAGA
-989 RTGVGDVGSKN
+989 VDVANKS

-1030 NQSAGDGGVAEGAN
+1030 NQTVNNPDATEEGT
-1044 SSKGHSGTMSGTAV
+1044 GHSSVVTGLAGT
-1058 SIAKLDT
+1058 SIDT
-1065 ARTGSVG
+1065 GKQS
-1072 GRNVGVR
+1072 

-1093 SEGFCENEDDLAVV
+1093 SEGFCENEDDLTAVA
-1107 PDEKL
+1107 DEKL
-1112 QHYLLPGDVAKKNDD
+1112 QHYLLPVEVANKVDASNNVSVAVGPDVGEVNVTS
-1127 DGSRLP
+1127 GSG
-1133 IANAAAGGG
+1133 A
-1142 TGTGGNAD
+1142 TVVD
-1150 PNLPLLS
+1150 PSLPLLS

-1172 SSSSAATD
+1172 SSSSATTD
-1180 LLQKKKVAAEGTG
+1180 LVQKKKKVAAEGTG

-1206 NDMNNYEISGNI
+1206 NDMNNYDISGNI
-1218 KLYEVLDM
+1218 KLYEVLNM
-1226 VESTKAAKPDVGKH
+1226 VEQQSTKPTNKCDTIKH
-1240 SNAKHNSAKRHGSS
+1240 ANSMMATKHNSAKRQGCG
-1254 EGSSDNAIIAEHV
+1254 EEALGNETAILGNV
-1267 APSSADVSAAAATGV
+1267 TPS
-1282 ATEPSRPEGSLASS
+1282 TEPSASGEQNRGEVS
-1296 QHESQPS
+1296 PQQKQPS
-1303 TSQQTT
+1303 SQQTGT
-1309 GASQPTSQKPP
+1309 ISTANQQQQQHQKSTKQQQPTTTSANQL
-1320 KQQHHHAAG
+1320 HAE
-1329 ASHPHAGTSDSKQQQ
+1329 SKQQ

-1389 NPPNLMIDLPPPPK
+1389 NPPNLMVDLPPPPK

-1415 HQLSVLASATLSKCA
+1415 HQISVLASATLSKCA

-1488 EELKAIRDRAE
+1488 NELNAIRERAQ
-1499 QLRDGTL
+1499 QLRDGML

-1518 ASFLFEAL
+1518 ASFIFDAL
-1526 VMPSVVGRENRMK
+1526 VMPSVVGRENRLK
-1539 MMSSAY
+1539 MMSNAC
-1545 RYPTD
+1545 RFPMD
-1550 ENLGFEAAVAALG
+1550 ETLGFEAAVAALG

-1642 DEYEAGSNSGGGSG
+1642 DEYEAAN
-1656 NHHPHQLQ
+1656 NNNAQHPLHQLQ
-1664 PYGGNGGGRSSSS
+1664 AYGGNSGGRSSSS
-1677 TGSSELQQ
+1677 TGSAELQPQ
-1685 QPSRSVAAAHL
+1685 QQQLSGSMVAATHPS
-1696 EQGSEFGLA
+1696 QGSEFSGLA
-1705 NSSRP
+1705 SSSRP
-1710 QSSTSAEVE
+1710 QSRTSTEVE
-1719 AGIGALNLGGVPT
+1719 VGIAALNLGGAATT
-1732 TNANGSNGSGTTSS
+1732 TNANGTTSTTP
-1746 STTTTTTSNVGS
+1746 TTTTTNVPTAAMLPTAGSCTSS
-1758 GLLAGT
+1758 
-1764 GGGTTTTAGSTT
+1764 TTAG
-1776 GSNAASANMSTATA
+1776 
-1790 GPSTSSSSATVTTG
+1790 GPSTSTAATVTTTG
-1804 ATSSVTSTRSKDSR
+1804 TPSVTSTRSKDSR

-1851 GGTSATSLFTQATT
+1851 GGTSATSLFTQAST

-1927 TWEGHLTPPEAASM
+1927 TWEGHLTPPEAAGM

-2022 LYLRNTPGGEMEPEE
+2022 LYLRNTPGGEMESDE
-2037 QHDMVVNLMQLMEP
+2037 QHDVVVNLMQMMEP
-2051 GADGGVLGAP
+2051 GGAVDAP
-2061 ISGVPSQ
+2061 SMPSVPSGQ
-2068 PGNGPAGGG
+2068 PGNCPTGGIPPPVGGGG

-2089 HQPVSGLAPIGM
+2089 HQPISGLAPIGM

-2108 YGTIYHHQNT
+2108 YGTIFHHQNA
-2118 LQYAHPTNPVHQ
+2118 LQYGHPTNPVHQ
-2130 MYMATPLQFQYPPPP
+2130 MYLTAPLQFQYPPPP
-2145 PPGGQGGQP
+2145 PPGSQGAQP
-2154 QQPQPPTVGYGQQ
+2154 QSSQPQPPAVGYGQQ
-2167 QQPPQQP
+2167 QQQQQQQPAQQP
-2174 LGSLNPAAVAAYQ
+2174 LGAINPAVVAAYQ

-2197 AYGTPPQYQ
+2197 AYGTTPQYQ
-2206 PVPGVPVQ
+2206 SVPGVPGVQ
-2214 SQGPPTNPGQMQ
+2214 PQGPPTNPSQMQ
-2226 PNMQQFYGGSQ
+2226 PNLQQFYGGPQ
-2237 AAVAAAM
+2237 AAVVAAAM
-2244 QHQQQLPGVQPVQVG
+2244 QHQQQLPGVPPVQG
-2259 GPQGPPQLAPPL
+2259 GGLPQLAPPL
-2271 PPAVPGTQ
+2271 PTAMPSNQQQV
-2279 PPGGVSGPMGPA
+2279 GGVAGGPPVPASSQQQQPHGGTGMRSQHAVGSG
-2291 GPQGPTPAQQGP
+2291 
-2303 AGMSVVGPGGSNMR
+2303 S
-2317 PQHTVGVGGP
+2317 GVGGP
-2327 WSGGSGSGIQP
+2327 PYAAAYGAATGTGSNNGSSGGQ
-2338 LPPQSGSGNTSGQVR
+2338 QQVR
-2353 ARHPHH
+2353 AARHPHH
-2359 SNTAQLRYLLAT
+2359 SNAAQLHYLLAT

-2490 YEDFTSTI
+2490 YEDFTSTV

-2517 WLQSIKRINL
+2517 WLQSIKRSKSCKKELWTQINAAL
-2527 NVNHHVISTPI
+2527 NS
-2538 VVDFSNMTVNCVQLQ
+2538 
-2553 EATQHPNPIAA
+2553 
-2564 AAAAMAAGYGAAA
+2564 
-2577 AAAASVPAAIS
+2577 
-2588 ARPGA
+2588 